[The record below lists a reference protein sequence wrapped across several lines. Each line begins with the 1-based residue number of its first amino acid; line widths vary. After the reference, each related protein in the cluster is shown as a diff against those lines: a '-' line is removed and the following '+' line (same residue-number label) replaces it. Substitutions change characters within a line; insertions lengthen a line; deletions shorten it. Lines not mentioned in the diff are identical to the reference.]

1 MLRPAVQWLQR
12 QPKSRARRL
21 TNSDCGHHL
30 AKRVSQ
36 SLFIYK
42 SHQPTSRHFNNRP
55 ERRSQ
60 IFQAIKRG
68 PRILSSGT
76 TSRSASPE
84 SATMASSGQEDP
96 EAQGPIAPWGN
107 DTTLQ
112 GEAQAHSEPQLLP
125 EHFNATMATSPTMST
140 VTPAEAVAHKP
151 SATNYHIITIP
162 FHNSTRALYFAT
174 MRSHMSTFEKFNT
187 TYSAEDYSTPDEQ
200 LQSEIEEALTD
211 LVYTCDYG
219 GESLEIMPDTDIEK
233 QMRHVVEKVSKV
245 QFLHELLPALGP
257 INVLIVVGSDNLT
270 RLMIH
275 LISRIHKLPWSC
287 PENPAAQCDPR
298 LFTDALQAPRITI
311 ATPRH
316 AEAGDFDLVI
326 AYDRSFDGSAMA
338 SSTAA
343 ASATQSTPT
352 VLRLVT
358 TLSVEHLELAIA
370 GESGSDQGPME
381 NLEKTM
387 RLVWA
392 LVHTQPLL
400 DGTPEPGEPSIPDQS
415 EPHRIAKT
423 FAAYLNGQVTDLDY
437 EPVQV
442 PTHVLQAFLTPS
454 SPAEEHSVTDLK
466 RKLEDDTDDPGV
478 PGKRMR
484 RYSCIQPLFPT
495 DTIPVPSDVRNM
507 LKSAGLRGPLQST
520 GEDQVGM
527 PIATL
532 RALAAQTTL
541 ELAEQA
547 HLKKLDELCKT
558 HEADY
563 AKFEEAQRAH
573 LRDRDHFES
582 IARDLQKKLNTEAAQ
597 SFKRQEK
604 DAAEITQL
612 AATVARLTAEG
623 GDPLVQSESLV
634 KEAQGKIKLLEK
646 QIDQAKVDRG
656 FAFEQYQAASSTA
669 EELRDEVKKLAEAN
683 KDLQRRAD
691 ANVVEIHR
699 MNKDGI
705 VKRLE
710 NLLSAEQ
717 IAKREMIQENHA
729 LREQIRQLKMAR
741 RDTRH
746 SSVPRSPRTGIMSPR
761 PQRPTGP
768 SSVSRGA
775 SPAPVMGSLA
785 DIYNGGNGAF
795 SRTPGAQFTS
805 TNNSAGDR
813 S

>member
-1 MLRPAVQWLQR
+1 
-12 QPKSRARRL
+12 
-21 TNSDCGHHL
+21 
-30 AKRVSQ
+30 
-36 SLFIYK
+36 
-42 SHQPTSRHFNNRP
+42 
-55 ERRSQ
+55 
-60 IFQAIKRG
+60 
-68 PRILSSGT
+68 
-76 TSRSASPE
+76 
-84 SATMASSGQEDP
+84 MAPSGQEDP

-112 GEAQAHSEPQLLP
+112 GEAQAHPEPQLLP

-140 VTPAEAVAHKP
+140 VTPAEVSTLGVQSSTTLPLLPGHSMPSSGSQALSSNSIPLGQTPLSLSTSQAASHKP

-174 MRSHMSTFEKFNT
+174 MRSYMSTFEKFNT

-311 ATPRH
+311 ATSRH
-316 AEAGDFDLVI
+316 ADAGDFDLII

-338 SSTAA
+338 SSMAA
-343 ASATQSTPT
+343 ASVTQLTPT

-400 DGTPEPGEPSIPDQS
+400 DGTPEPGEPSIPDQA
-415 EPHRIAKT
+415 EPHRIAKI

-442 PTHVLQAFLTPS
+442 PTHILQAFLTQS
-454 SPAEEHSVTDLK
+454 SPAASLNEVAEDHAVTDLK
-466 RKLEDDTDDPGV
+466 RKLEDDADDPEV

-495 DTIPVPSDVRNM
+495 DTIPVPSDVRNL
-507 LKSAGLRGPLQST
+507 LKSAGLRGPLQAT

-527 PIATL
+527 PIAIL
-532 RALAAQTTL
+532 RALAAQLAEAQRRSPQETTL

-547 HLKKLDELCKT
+547 HLKKLDELYKT

-563 AKFEEAQRAH
+563 TKFEEAQRAH

-582 IARDLQKKLNTEAAQ
+582 AARDLQKKLNTEAAQ
-597 SFKRQEK
+597 SLKRQEK

-612 AATVARLTAEG
+612 AAKVARLTAEG
-623 GDPLVQSESLV
+623 GDPLVRSENLV
-634 KEAQGKIKLLEK
+634 KEAQGKIKVLEK
-646 QIDQAKVDRG
+646 QIDQAKADRG

-717 IAKREMIQENHA
+717 IAMREMIQENHA

-761 PQRPTGP
+761 PQRPAGP

-805 TNNSAGDR
+805 TSNGAGDR